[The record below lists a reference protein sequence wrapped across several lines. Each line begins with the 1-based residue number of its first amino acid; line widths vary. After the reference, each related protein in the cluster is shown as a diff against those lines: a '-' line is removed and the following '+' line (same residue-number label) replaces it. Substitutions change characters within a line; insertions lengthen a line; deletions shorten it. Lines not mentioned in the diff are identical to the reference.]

1 MNDAW
6 SLTRVFASEQGDIAW
21 DVLGSGPA
29 VVLVHGTPFS
39 SYVWREVARA
49 LAQRFTVYVWDLA
62 GYGHSAQY
70 EGQDVSLAAQGR
82 VLAEL
87 IDHWGLTEPAVVGH
101 DFGGAVTLRA
111 HLLEGVAVSR
121 LVLADAVALAPWGT
135 GFFQLASRHADVFA
149 QLPDAVHEGL
159 VRGYVTWPLHLPPS
173 AEVTERL
180 AAPWLGEAGKAALYR
195 QIVANDQH
203 LTGEFEDRL
212 GDVAVPTLVLWGEYD
227 QWLPVEQGRLLA
239 ERIPTAQLRVVA
251 GADHLI
257 MHDAPAV
264 VAVEIAAFLAG
275 DEGSWS
281 P

>member
-1 MNDAW
+1 MNADW
-6 SLTRVFASEQGDIAW
+6 RLERVYDSEQGAIAW
-21 DVLGSGPA
+21 DVLGNGPA

-39 SYVWREVARA
+39 SYVWREVAQA
-49 LAQRFTVYVWDLA
+49 LAQQFTVYVWDLA
-62 GYGHSAQY
+62 GYGQSAQY

-82 VLAEL
+82 VCAGLL
-87 IDHWGLTEPAVVGH
+87 DHWELARPAVVGH

-135 GFFQLASRHADVFA
+135 GFFQLASRHADVLA

-159 VRGYVTWPLHLPPS
+159 VRGYVTWPQRRRPS
-173 AEVTERL
+173 GQVADRL

-195 QIVANDQH
+195 QIVQNDRS
-203 LTGEFEDRL
+203 LTDVLERRL
-212 GDVAVPTLVLWGEYD
+212 GDIEVPTLVLWGEHD
-227 QWLPVEQGRLLA
+227 QWLPVEQGRQLA
-239 ERIPTAQLRVVA
+239 ERIPAAHLRVIA

-264 VAVEIAAFLAG
+264 VAVEIAAFLAA
-275 DEGSWS
+275 DEGSRS